1 MQAWNYRVWLTDTL
15 RPSQYGVG
23 QMNTLSVF
31 FMTEQEV
38 GWTMELLLSVQH
50 QHTAVRKVGSLTS
63 VETEIWAAWLKQV
76 DQFSKALRNTVL
88 YTRSTQ
94 DIGENGIELL
104 RPSHLCNLHLRV
116 EHGWGPWNSV
126 PDIVPSSTVRK
137 TQSSKHATSDAA
149 LPRCASCFLRR
160 CWMTVFMSLL
170 MFAECAV
177 FLWPGCWCDH
187 HCASHTSCVNG
198 CLKRKC
204 GACGRRHK
212 EPNSR
217 A

>member
-94 DIGENGIELL
+94 GIGEHGIELL
-104 RPSHLCNLHLRV
+104 SPLICVIYTYVLNMVGDPGTLCL
-116 EHGWGPWNSV
+116 
-126 PDIVPSSTVRK
+126 
-137 TQSSKHATSDAA
+137 TSCL
-149 LPRCASCFLRR
+149 LPRCEKPNRANMPRR
-160 CWMTVFMSLL
+160 TRPCPDVLHVSWGDV
-170 MFAECAV
+170 
-177 FLWPGCWCDH
+177 G
-187 HCASHTSCVNG
+187 
-198 CLKRKC
+198 
-204 GACGRRHK
+204 
-212 EPNSR
+212 
-217 A
+217 